1 MTAPDSGPFV
11 VRLDPVLYQA
21 LRMTAAATDQTVS
34 ELVNE
39 AVRFRLA
46 EDAADLKA
54 FGARATEPSVS
65 FQS

>member
-1 MTAPDSGPFV
+1 MMSRDTAAFV

-21 LRMTAAATDQTVS
+21 LRITAAATDQTVS

-46 EDAADLKA
+46 EDEADLKA
-54 FGARATEPSVS
+54 FGARANEPSVS